1 MTNIRCLIVDD
12 EPAAIGLIEMYVQQA
27 TNWQLVGKC
36 YHALE
41 VISLLKQQEVDV
53 IFLDINMPGLTG
65 IELAQFLPQNIKIVF
80 VTAYAEH
87 AMESFEFA
95 TIDYMLKPLTLQRFL
110 KCAEKINNEFI
121 KNNDLSKKL
130 GDEEIQQEYFFVKS
144 GKLIEKI
151 DINDI
156 LYFEGE
162 KEYVKLVTP
171 HRPVLL
177 YRRMKSL
184 EQQLPSNFFRVHLS
198 FIININHISKIAD
211 NHVYIGNRVIA
222 ISNTYRESFLELI
235 KKRSL

>member
-65 IELAQFLPQNIKIVF
+65 MELAQFLPQNIKIVF

-121 KNNDLSKKL
+121 KNNDLLKKL
-130 GDEEIQQEYFFVKS
+130 GDEEIHPEYFFVKS
-144 GKLIEKI
+144 GKHIEKI

-171 HRPVLL
+171 YQSILI
-177 YRRMKSL
+177 YRRMKTL
-184 EQQLPSNFFRVHLS
+184 EQQLPTIFFRVHLS
-198 FIININHISKIAD
+198 FIININHISKIVD
-211 NHVYIGNRVIA
+211 NHVYIANRAIP
-222 ISNTYRESFLELI
+222 ISNTYREDFLDLI
-235 KKRSL
+235 NKRSL